1 MLLSRYG
8 RLVFAKLKTSLLSSY
23 VRKIIIGVKF
33 ELNVIPYQQ
42 HIRRVRWAHSQQIIG
57 VPLEQI
63 VPFTINIPNYHT

>member
-33 ELNVIPYQQ
+33 ELNVRKRGQMKVSLISSSLWY
-42 HIRRVRWAHSQQIIG
+42 
-57 VPLEQI
+57 
-63 VPFTINIPNYHT
+63 INGIYL